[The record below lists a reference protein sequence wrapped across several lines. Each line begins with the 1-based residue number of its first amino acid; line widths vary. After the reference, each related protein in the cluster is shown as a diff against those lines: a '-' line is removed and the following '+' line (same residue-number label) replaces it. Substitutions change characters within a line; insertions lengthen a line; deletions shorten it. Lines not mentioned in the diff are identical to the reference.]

1 MSAMVWG
8 GRGCGRGGGGGGG
21 GRGGGG
27 GAARA
32 GAPRPPGGPAGGAPP
47 AELARV
53 RPRAGDVAARE
64 DQRQAQPARRRRV
77 AACDPAAA
85 EDHPGH
91 GLYSIVMMTSER
103 SVERRPTCVEWR

>member
-1 MSAMVWG
+1 MPGSVRAPPPAPG
-8 GRGCGRGGGGGGG
+8 GGGGGGGG
-21 GRGGGG
+21 GRGGGRRG
-27 GAARA
+27 
-32 GAPRPPGGPAGGAPP
+32 GGPPPPPPPPAVGAPP

-64 DQRQAQPARRRRV
+64 DQRQAQPARSRRV

-85 EDHPGH
+85 EDHQRH

-103 SVERRPTCVEWR
+103 SVERRPACVEWR

>member
-1 MSAMVWG
+1 MPLSVRAPPPAP
-8 GRGCGRGGGGGGG
+8 
-21 GRGGGG
+21 
-27 GAARA
+27 GAN
-32 GAPRPPGGPAGGAPP
+32 RPPLCRPPLGRTRGPPP

-53 RPRAGDVAARE
+53 RPRAADVAARE
-64 DQRQAQPARRRRV
+64 DQRHAQPARRRRV